1 MSSLRPSVLVLLL
14 TASAACS
21 AGAGTGAATTG
32 TGSGGSVGSGGAGGA
47 GGSPTTSTST
57 STGEGVGGSFTSGV
71 GGSGGGEPLVA
82 EVWGQSPDTLYKLD
96 PTTNAVTT
104 VGKFKGVVGG
114 VTDIALDKDSNL
126 YGTSTGSLFHIDK
139 VTAQCTEIAS
149 GMYPNSLSFVPAG
162 TVDPVKEALVGYL
175 GAQYI
180 RIDTITGKVT
190 TIGQLSGG
198 YVSSGDVVS
207 VKGKTYLTAK
217 GANCTSGDCLLEI
230 NPKTGDLV
238 KNWGEVSYTKVF
250 GLAFWAGK
258 AYGFTDAGNV
268 FEIDFTM
275 NAITTKKITI
285 PGNLQLQFWGA
296 GSTTSAPADPVPQ

>member
-1 MSSLRPSVLVLLL
+1 MSCFRPSVLVLLL

-21 AGAGTGAATTG
+21 AGGGTGTATTG
-32 TGSGGSVGSGGAGGA
+32 SGSGGGGGSGGA
-47 GGSPTTSTST
+47 PTTTATST
-57 STGEGVGGSFTSGV
+57 STGDGVGGSFTTGV
-71 GGSGGGEPLVA
+71 GGTGGGVEPLVA

-96 PTTNAVTT
+96 PTNNAVTT
-104 VGKFKGVVGG
+104 VGKFKGCAGG

-139 VTAQCTEIAS
+139 VTAQCTEIAA

-162 TVDPVKEALVGYL
+162 TVDPLKEALVGYL

-180 RIDTITGKVT
+180 RIDTTTGKVT
-190 TIGQLSGG
+190 TIGQLGGG
-198 YVSSGDVVS
+198 YSSSGDVVS

-217 GANCTSGDCLLEI
+217 GPDCTGGDCLLEI

-238 KNWGEVSYTKVF
+238 KNWGVVSYTKVF

-258 AYGFTDAGNV
+258 AYGFTDAGEV

-275 NAITTKKITI
+275 SAITTKKITI
-285 PGNLQLQFWGA
+285 PGNLKLQFWGA